1 MPRDLID
8 RHGQVHDMSVAVLDF
23 WFGMTTEQHFAKD
36 EALDRTIVDRFG
48 TVRDGVLRGRAEG
61 WRDDPDT
68 LLAAIILL
76 DQFSRNIHR
85 GTPEAFAADGLA
97 VELTL
102 AAIERGWEDRYPPDR
117 RVFLYMPLMHAE
129 DMAMQDLSVAKFEA
143 LGIDENIAF
152 ARDHRDV
159 IAQYGRFPSR
169 NAALGRQSTDAEQA
183 YLARPDAGW

>member
-8 RHGQVHDMSVAVLDF
+8 RHGQVHDMSAAVLDF
-23 WFGMTTEQHFAKD
+23 WFGMTTEQHFARD
-36 EALDRTIVDRFG
+36 EALDRTIADRFAA
-48 TVRDGVLRGRAEG
+48 VRDGVLRGRAEG

-68 LLAAIILL
+68 VLAAIILL

-102 AAIERGWEDRYPPDR
+102 SAIERGWEDRYPPDR
-117 RVFLYMPLMHAE
+117 RVFLYMPLMHAD

-152 ARDHRDV
+152 ARGHRDV

>member
-1 MPRDLID
+1 
-8 RHGQVHDMSVAVLDF
+8 MSAAVLDF
-23 WFGMTTEQHFAKD
+23 WFGMTTEQHFARD
-36 EALDRTIVDRFG
+36 EALDRTIADRFG
-48 TVRDGVLRGRAEG
+48 AVRDGVLRGRAEG

-68 LLAAIILL
+68 VLAAIILL

-102 AAIERGWEDRYPPDR
+102 SAIERGWEDRYPPDR

-169 NAALGRQSTDAEQA
+169 NAALGRQSTEAEQA

>member
-8 RHGQVHDMSVAVLDF
+8 RHGQVHDMSAPVLDF

-36 EALDRTIVDRFG
+36 EALDRTITDRFG
-48 TVRDGVLRGRAEG
+48 AVRDGVLRGRAEG

-68 LLAAIILL
+68 VLAAIILL

-85 GTPEAFAADGLA
+85 GTSEAFAADGLA

-102 AAIERGWEDRYPPDR
+102 SAIERGWEDLYPPDR

-129 DMAMQDLSVAKFEA
+129 DHALQDLSVAKFEA
-143 LGIDENIAF
+143 LGIEDNIAF